1 MGKKYYYF
9 GITGGGT
16 PFKFESKQVLLKP
29 PFGYFEIKQVSFLEY
44 YLSRRWV
51 DTHINEKI

>member
-1 MGKKYYYF
+1 MEKKFYYF

-16 PFKFESKQVLLKP
+16 PFKFESEQVLLKP
-29 PFGYFEIKQVSFLEY
+29 PLGYCEIKQVSFLEY
-44 YLSRRWV
+44 HLSKRWV